1 MAWLNYD
8 EIVKQK
14 ERVEKEINER
24 QDKTKRKP
32 VFNLDIIAYFLF
44 NLSF

>member
-14 ERVEKEINER
+14 ERVVKEINER

-32 VFNLDIIAYFLF
+32 VFNLDIIAYLLLYLTF
-44 NLSF
+44 